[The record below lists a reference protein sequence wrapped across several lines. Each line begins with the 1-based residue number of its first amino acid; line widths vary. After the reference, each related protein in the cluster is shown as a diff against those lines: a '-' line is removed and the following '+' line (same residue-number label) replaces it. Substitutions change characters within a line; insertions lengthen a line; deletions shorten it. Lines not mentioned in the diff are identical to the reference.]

1 MKVNSARIKNYVNQ
15 TGVKVSLGVT
25 LFSIT
30 MLYIAL
36 LGIEFDNDALESL
49 CFISL
54 IVELVYGVLLSYNIL
69 KRNQEYNHLIPF
81 LFLNW
86 FIGCFCTNVLVNV
99 FENLPAWVYVVTFLF
114 CISNFFIY
122 SNLKQKYITSISY
135 FINGFSFLLIIYYAI
150 YLIPIA
156 PISTIGILA
165 LGLGFY
171 GLVPLIV
178 LISHTATLVKV
189 FPGNKSNSILFASGM
204 LSVVLG
210 MVFFI
215 SMLSMERKGIE
226 NNSVTKSFERNDD
239 LPTYITIS
247 QHLDPN
253 FFNEIL
259 LKKDI
264 VYTSTENFFEFRNFD
279 NFGNK
284 QYNERKTHNPII
296 NIGYLF
302 TNDLDLSADDRINI
316 LKSNFD
322 KRLETEEQLWSG
334 KDLVTKNIKED
345 VKIFSKERLAYTEI
359 TMDISC
365 EKQSWGQKEAIYS
378 FQLPEG
384 SVATSLSLWVNGIE
398 RKGIL
403 TTKEKAEKAYKQIV
417 GVEARDPSL
426 MQWKEGNKV
435 VVRVFPINYNLPRTF
450 KCGFTTPLKVVA
462 DEMKYE
468 SLNIKGPNISNA
480 ETVSR
485 IQMVGNEK
493 FKADKDFDLINNF
506 YINESKGL
514 DKWEAIIPIN
524 KEAYGTSFAWKNKVY
539 EINPIEKEIV
549 PFSPSEIILDLDVTW
564 KLDELR
570 TIVNLKDKKY
580 FVFIN
585 SEKIEVNAS
594 NFQDVF
600 SKFESLQYSLLPLYK
615 LQKNTFVITKSGNF
629 SANFEELQT
638 SNYLTKLKKETKDK
652 LLKVINISDEISP
665 FWQTVNEQQYV
676 EFLQV
681 DLETC
686 KELIEKGQFI
696 SFPTEVNRVNIE
708 SAKISIEEKIAGN
721 SISNGSNHIYR
732 MYAFGKVLEEH
743 VKIQEDS
750 LAINQYVALAKDAN
764 IVTPISSLIVLE
776 TDADYENNGI
786 EKNVITLGNA
796 SINNDGAVPEPHEWL
811 LIIFGLALLFF
822 YYKKSK
828 SQIA

>member
-1 MKVNSARIKNYVNQ
+1 MKVNSALLKNYLNQ
-15 TGVKVSLGVT
+15 TGVKVSLSVT
-25 LFSIT
+25 LFST
-30 MLYIAL
+30 LMLVIAL
-36 LGIEFDNDALESL
+36 VGIEFDHNALESL

-54 IVELVYGVLLSYNIL
+54 IIEVVYGVLLSYNIL
-69 KRNQEYNHLIPF
+69 KHNEKYDHLIPF

-122 SNLKQKYITSISY
+122 SNFKQKYVTPISY
-135 FINGFSFLLIIYYAI
+135 FINGISFLLIIYYAI

-171 GLVPLIV
+171 GLVPMIV
-178 LISHTATLVKV
+178 LISHAAKLVKLL
-189 FPGNKSNSILFASGM
+189 PNNKRNSVSFAIGM
-204 LSVVLG
+204 LSVIVG

-215 SMLSMERKGIE
+215 IMLTTERQSMES
-226 NNSVTKSFERNDD
+226 NSVTKSFLINEDV
-239 LPTYITIS
+239 PTYIRIS
-247 QHLDPN
+247 QNLKPN

-264 VYTSTENFFEFRNFD
+264 VYISTENFFEFRNFD

-284 QYNERKTHNPII
+284 QFNERKSHNPFI

-302 TNDLDLSADDRINI
+302 TDDLDLSTDDRINI

-334 KDLVTKNIKED
+334 SDLVTKNIKED
-345 VKIFSKERLAYTEI
+345 VKIFTKERLAYTEI
-359 TMDISC
+359 TMDIAC

-384 SVATSLSLWVNGIE
+384 SVATSLSLWVYGIE

-435 VVRVFPINYNLPRTF
+435 VVRVFPIAFDLPRTF
-450 KCGFTTPLKVVA
+450 KCGFTTPLKFEGSA
-462 DEMKYE
+462 MKYQ

-480 ETVSR
+480 ETISR

-493 FKADKDFDLINNF
+493 FESDKNF
-506 YINESKGL
+506 QFKDNFHINESRGL
-514 DKWEAIIPIN
+514 DSWEAVMPLN
-524 KEAYGTSFAWKNKVY
+524 NETYATSFSWKDKAY
-539 EINPIEKEIV
+539 EIQAIEKEFIN
-549 PFSPSEIILDLDVTW
+549 FTPSEIILDLNNNW
-564 KLDELR
+564 ELDELR
-570 TIVNLKDKKY
+570 EIVNQSGKNY
-580 FVFIN
+580 FVFVN
-585 SEKIEVNAS
+585 QEKIQVSTS
-594 NFQDVF
+594 NYKTVF
-600 SKFESLQYSLLPLYK
+600 SQFKTLQYSLLPLYK
-615 LQKNTFVITKSGNF
+615 LEENSLVIIKSGSF

-638 SNYLTKLKKETKDK
+638 SKYLTKLKKDTKNRN
-652 LLKVINISDEISP
+652 LKVINISEEINP
-665 FWQTVNEQQYV
+665 FWQTVKEQNYV
-676 EFLQV
+676 DYLKTDLQN
-681 DLETC
+681 C
-686 KELIEKGQFI
+686 INLINKNQFI
-696 SFPTEVNRVNIE
+696 SFPQNENTVNIE
-708 SAKISIEEKIAGN
+708 LSNIAIKEN
-721 SISNGSNHIYR
+721 NKATSPSQGSNHIYR

-750 LAINQYVALAKDAN
+750 LAINQYVALAQDAN

-786 EKNVITLGNA
+786 EKNVNTLGNA

-811 LIIFGLALLFF
+811 MIISGLTLLFF
-822 YYKKSK
+822 YYKRSK
-828 SQIA
+828 KVTA